1 MVVLSCSLPTNA
13 IDVSTIPVATLDF
26 VSGPR
31 WLDEEEARA
40 WRGFLRM
47 HQVLRAELERELTRD
62 SGLSLADYE
71 VLVRLSEA
79 DGRRLRMS
87 GLADILQWS
96 RSRLSHQVAR
106 MEERGLLR
114 REECPTDARGAF
126 AALTPTGLA
135 AIEGAAPGHLAGVRR
150 HLLDR
155 LTAEQVRVLAEI
167 SEAVL
172 RPVPDAAP
180 W

>member
-1 MVVLSCSLPTNA
+1 
-13 IDVSTIPVATLDF
+13 VSA
-26 VSGPR
+26 PR
-31 WLDEEEARA
+31 WLDEDETRA
-40 WRGFLRM
+40 WRGLLHM
-47 HQVLRAELERELTRD
+47 HQVLRAELERELIRD
-62 SGLSLADYE
+62 AGLSIADYE

-79 DGRRLRMS
+79 EGRRLRMS
-87 GLADILQWS
+87 ALADVLQWS

-106 MEERGLLR
+106 MQERDLLR

-126 AALTPTGLA
+126 ATLTPTGLA
-135 AIEGAAPGHLAGVRR
+135 AIEGAAPGHLAAVRR

-155 LTAEQVRVLAEI
+155 LTSEQVRALAEI

-172 RPVPDAAP
+172 RPDPDAAP

>member
-1 MVVLSCSLPTNA
+1 MGNISLWDNPL
-13 IDVSTIPVATLDF
+13 DVSTIPVATLAD
-26 VSGPR
+26 VSELR
-31 WLDEEEARA
+31 WLDDEETRA

-62 SGLSLADYE
+62 AGLSLADYE
-71 VLVRLSEA
+71 VLVALSEA
-79 DGRRLRMS
+79 DGRRLRMWE
-87 GLADILQWS
+87 LADILQWS

-106 MEERGLLR
+106 MQNRGLLC

-126 AALTPTGLA
+126 ATLTPAGLV
-135 AIEGAAPGHLAGVRR
+135 AIEGAAPGHLLGVRR
-150 HLLDR
+150 HMIDR
-155 LTAEQVRVLAEI
+155 LSVEQIRALAEI

>member
-1 MVVLSCSLPTNA
+1 MGS
-13 IDVSTIPVATLDF
+13 
-26 VSGPR
+26 PR
-31 WLDEEEARA
+31 WLDDDEARA

-62 SGLSLADYE
+62 AGLSLADYE

-79 DGRRLRMS
+79 DGRRLRMC
-87 GLADILQWS
+87 GLADLLGWS

-106 MEERGLLR
+106 MQERGLLR

-126 AALTPTGLA
+126 AVLTDGGLS
-135 AIEGAAPGHLAGVRR
+135 AIRGAAPGHLEGVRH

-155 LTAEQVRVLAEI
+155 LTTEQVRVLAEI

-172 RPVPDAAP
+172 RPGDAGVDGADL
-180 W
+180 